1 MTSTKTRFDRNS
13 TRKNTSIQKP
23 EEPKNYN
30 PAYILSI
37 FSKERGLINQS
48 ASEFKTYSKKKK
60 KKTKGRALVGII
72 LPECQGISDSPVPRV
87 WHQVVSQR
95 AVYARIQ
102 LNC

>member
-60 KKTKGRALVGII
+60 KKQRKSSGWDDTSRVSRYFRFPSSAGMAPSCF
-72 LPECQGISDSPVPRV
+72 PESC
-87 WHQVVSQR
+87 
-95 AVYARIQ
+95 
-102 LNC
+102 LCKNTT